1 VIQPEVF
8 PRQPIAPS
16 RVRLNGLAQIDT
28 LLRDPDQFFGD
39 IGQGSGLREKMR
51 AMLLGSLACLA
62 LYGGL
67 LGSTHSLGQSLSSAA
82 KLPLL
87 FLATLLI
94 CAPALYLFNILF
106 GANQR
111 LSQSVMLVLTAIT
124 VTAVLLFSF
133 APVTLFFI
141 LTAPDSYQFF
151 KLLNVL
157 FFAVAGSSGAGC
169 LSRGLRVVSACSPGY
184 PMKNGRFMFALW
196 LALYSFVGSQMAWTL
211 RPYVGY
217 PGSPFELFR
226 QLGGNFYTD
235 ILASIGEILGFI
247 IVK

>member
-1 VIQPEVF
+1 VIQPKVF
-8 PRQPIAPS
+8 PRQPIGS
-16 RVRLNGLAQIDT
+16 NLIGLKELTLIDH
-28 LLRDPDQFFGD
+28 LLRDRDQFFAE
-39 IGQGSGLREKMR
+39 IGQGSGLREKMG

-62 LYGGL
+62 LYGEL

-111 LSQSVMLVLTAIT
+111 LSQSVMLVLAAIT
-124 VTAVLLFSF
+124 VTAVLLLSF
-133 APVTLFFI
+133 APITLFFL

-157 FFAVAGSSGAGC
+157 FFVIAGSSGAGC
-169 LSRGLRVVSACSPGY
+169 LSRGLQVVSTCSPGQ

-235 ILASIGEILGFI
+235 ILASVGEILGFI

>member
-1 VIQPEVF
+1 VIQPKVF
-8 PRQPIAPS
+8 PRQPVGP
-16 RVRLNGLAQIDT
+16 GLARLKELTLIDR
-28 LLRDPDQFFGD
+28 LLRDPDQFFGE

-51 AMLLGSLACLA
+51 AMLLGSLAYLA

-67 LGSTHSLGQSLSSAA
+67 LGSTHSLEQSLSSAA

-111 LSQSVMLVLTAIT
+111 LSQSVMLVLAAIT
-124 VTAVLLFSF
+124 ATAVLLLSF
-133 APVTLFFI
+133 APITLFFL

-157 FFAVAGSSGAGC
+157 FFVIAGSSGAVC
-169 LSRGLRVVSACSPGY
+169 LNRGLRVVSACSPEP
-184 PMKNGRFMFALW
+184 PMKNARFMFALW
-196 LALYSFVGSQMAWTL
+196 LALYIFVGSQMAWTL

-226 QLGGNFYTD
+226 QLGGNFYSD

>member
-1 VIQPEVF
+1 VIQPKVF
-8 PRQPIAPS
+8 PRQPVGPGL
-16 RVRLNGLAQIDT
+16 VRLRGLTLIDH
-28 LLRDPDQFFGD
+28 LLRDPDQFFAE
-39 IGQGSGLREKMR
+39 IGRGSGLREKMR
-51 AMLLGSLACLA
+51 VMLLGSLACLA

-111 LSQSVMLVLTAIT
+111 LSQSVMLVLAAIT
-124 VTAVLLFSF
+124 VTAVLLLSF
-133 APVTLFFI
+133 APITLFFI

-157 FFAVAGSSGAGC
+157 FFVIAGSSGASC
-169 LSRGLRVVSACSPGY
+169 LSRGVQVVSACSPGQR
-184 PMKNGRFMFALW
+184 MKNGRFMFALW

>member
-1 VIQPEVF
+1 MIQPKVF
-8 PRQPIAPS
+8 PRRLFNPGL
-16 RVRLNGLAQIDT
+16 VRLKELALIDY
-28 LLRDPDQFFGD
+28 LLREQDQFFSEM
-39 IGQGSGLREKMR
+39 GQGSGLQAKMR
-51 AMLLGSLACLA
+51 AMLLCSLVCMA

-67 LGSTHSLGQSLSSAA
+67 LGSTHSLEQSLSAAA

-111 LSQSVMLVLTAIT
+111 LSQSVMLVLAAVT
-124 VTAVLLFSF
+124 VTAVLLLSL
-133 APVTLFFI
+133 APITLFFI

-151 KLLNVL
+151 KLLNV
-157 FFAVAGSSGAGC
+157 FFFVIAGGSGVGC
-169 LSRGLRVVSACSPGY
+169 LRRGVQIVSACSSGQPLKHG
-184 PMKNGRFMFALW
+184 GVMFALW

>member
-8 PRQPIAPS
+8 PRQPAGS
-16 RVRLNGLAQIDT
+16 GRVRLNGLAQIDA
-28 LLRDPDQFFGD
+28 LLRDPDQFFGE
-39 IGQGSGLREKMR
+39 IGRGSGLREKMR

-67 LGSTHSLGQSLSSAA
+67 LGSTHSLEQSLSSAA

-87 FLATLLI
+87 FLATLLV

-111 LSQSVMLVLTAIT
+111 LSQSVMLVLAAIT
-124 VTAVLLFSF
+124 ATAVLLLSF
-133 APVTLFFI
+133 APITLFFI

-157 FFAVAGSSGAGC
+157 FFAIAGLSGAGC
-169 LSRGLRVVSACSPGY
+169 LSRGLRVVSACSPGP
-184 PMKNGRFMFALW
+184 PMKNRWFMFALW